1 METVDEGYK
10 NIFKVTS
17 IILITMYYVNTV
29 LISTK
34 WFYDSP
40 DFGKCLDVN
49 PEQTTMTV

>member
-1 METVDEGYK
+1 
-10 NIFKVTS
+10 
-17 IILITMYYVNTV
+17 MYYVNTM

-40 DFGKCLDVN
+40 DDQKVLDVN

>member
-17 IILITMYYVNTV
+17 IILITTYNVNTM

-34 WFYDSP
+34 WFYD
-40 DFGKCLDVN
+40 DQKVFGC
-49 PEQTTMTV
+49 

>member
-17 IILITMYYVNTV
+17 IILITKYYVNTM

-34 WFYDSP
+34 WF
-40 DFGKCLDVN
+40 
-49 PEQTTMTV
+49 